1 MNLTELI
8 NECIQIKPGNTE
20 FALFFDG
27 QSEWDAHIGNESE
40 ILCLG
45 ERAGEFSALGSTP
58 AEAVSNLLE
67 TLRGVA
73 KAADAIAEQV
83 QEPAWTGTG
92 LPPVGTVC
100 EVDYCEKWCRCEVIA
115 HFQQRKGIVAAFTVN
130 LGDGVKAL
138 DAFGAEYFRPI
149 RTPEQ
154 IAAEER
160 EKQLEAMEE
169 VAARAWRSVAP
180 GEDMISVIVAALHS
194 DGYRK
199 TEAP

>member
-1 MNLTELI
+1 MSDIDWSKAPEGATHYNG
-8 NECIQIKPGNTE
+8 NKSRGWRWMQKSPGGQW
-20 FALFFDG
+20 FFFHEGD
-27 QSEWDAHIGNESE
+27 QEWRAQGGSFPE
-40 ILCLG
+40 G
-45 ERAGEFSALGSTP
+45 EDKLVERP
-58 AEAVSNLLE
+58 AS
-67 TLRGVA
+67 
-73 KAADAIAEQV
+73 
-83 QEPAWTGTG
+83 AWTGTG

-154 IAAEER
+154 IAKEER
-160 EKQLEAMEE
+160 KKAIEKMEPI
-169 VAARAWRSVAP
+169 AADAWRNCQ
-180 GEDMISVIVAALHS
+180 GGDDMITCICVALYDS
-194 DGYRK
+194 GYRK